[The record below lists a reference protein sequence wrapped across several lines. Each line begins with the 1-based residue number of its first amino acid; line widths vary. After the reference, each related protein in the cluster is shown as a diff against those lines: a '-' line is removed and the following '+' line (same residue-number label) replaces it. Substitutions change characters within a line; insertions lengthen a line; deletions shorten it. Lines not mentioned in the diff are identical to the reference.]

1 MRRLFPIHLALASV
15 LIAACVTINVYFPA
29 AAAEKAADQFTKE
42 VLGTVGEQNAPKP
55 QDKTSRNFQ
64 PGSGRLLFA
73 AAGTVL
79 DFLVT
84 PAHAQVNFEIS
95 TPEVTAIKESMT
107 TRTVTLAKYFGS
119 GAIGLTADGLVD
131 VRDQNLIPLP
141 ERTTVRKLVTDENK
155 DRTTLYAEIA
165 KANGHPEW
173 EAEIRSTFAERWVA
187 NAPAGW
193 WNKDAGGNWKQ
204 K

>member
-1 MRRLFPIHLALASV
+1 M
-15 LIAACVTINVYFPA
+15 
-29 AAAEKAADQFTKE
+29 
-42 VLGTVGEQNAPKP
+42 
-55 QDKTSRNFQ
+55 
-64 PGSGRLLFA
+64 
-73 AAGTVL
+73 GTVL

-95 TPEVTAIKESMT
+95 TPEVNAIKESMT
-107 TRTVTLAKYFGS
+107 TRTATLAKYFGS